1 MTLIHERL
9 TAQEI
14 ESLTSKVA
22 LVDPNLS
29 PECRSLLSRLGAAP
43 NSAMSFRRALFAYS
57 EFGTTVFDPAVH
69 EDYDTVFHLCH
80 HFLRMIESPSCPI
93 SRSQRERTAATFTSF
108 PILNNIFMPHMHEIS
123 FKWVEVLTESCE
135 NTKLDGLASSLLNN
149 HPVIVVEFAGGIST
163 HSKAKL
169 LSDTKKI
176 YDCCKQAI
184 TKKNLSDMHVVLY
197 YNNVLSLEKVAKVEN
212 QFVRKCFAQIKC
224 PKDIVQ
230 LKKFVEDM
238 PVIFSWRNSVLS
250 SL

>member
-1 MTLIHERL
+1 MLEVDSGLIYAQRL
-9 TAQEI
+9 TAEEI

-22 LVDPNLS
+22 LVGPNLS

-57 EFGTTVFDPAVH
+57 EFQTAVFDPAVH
-69 EDYDTVFHLCH
+69 EDYDT
-80 HFLRMIESPSCPI
+80 P
-93 SRSQRERTAATFTSF
+93 SQRERTAATFTSF

-123 FKWVEVLTESCE
+123 FKWVEVLTESCQ
-135 NTKLDGLASSLLNN
+135 NTKLDGLASSLVNN

-163 HSKAKL
+163 HSKGKL

-184 TKKNLSDMHVVLY
+184 REKNLSQIHVVLY

-212 QFVRKCFAQIKC
+212 QFVRKCCAQIEC